1 MAMLSFAALGT
12 VVFAAA
18 QPGPLPGP
26 EAVRNAAREV
36 LARPEF
42 QIDGSTKTEGL
53 WNFLWRLFWRAVDT
67 FGDFFDWLMK
77 MSPVLAWLFI
87 AALVITLVVLVV
99 HILWT
104 TVMFFRRDRRA
115 PSLADALSLKKVN
128 PADLA
133 RQAEAARAGGD
144 YILGVRLLF
153 RASLALLEQRE
164 GKTFRLGATNRE
176 HLNRYRQTPLYD
188 WLARFVWVIDLK
200 WYGDE
205 TCQPA
210 DFAACH
216 EAYERICS
224 MAAGIENAQHA

>member
-1 MAMLSFAALGT
+1 MPTFATLAT

-18 QPGPLPGP
+18 GPSPLPGP
-26 EAVRNAAREV
+26 EAVRTAAREV

-42 QIDGSTKTEGL
+42 QIDGSTKAAEGL
-53 WNFLWRLFWRAVDT
+53 WNFLWRLLRGVVDI
-67 FGDFFDWLMK
+67 FGDLFDWLHK
-77 MSPVLAWLFI
+77 MSPVLAWLVI

-104 TVMFFRRDRRA
+104 IAMFVRRDRRA
-115 PSLADALSLKKVN
+115 PSLDDALSLKKVN
-128 PADLA
+128 PIELA
-133 RQAEAARAGGD
+133 RQAEIARAGGD

-153 RASLALLEQRE
+153 RACLALLEQRE
-164 GKTFRLGATNRE
+164 GKTFRLGGTNRE

-188 WLARFVWVIDLK
+188 WLARFVGVIDLK

-205 TCQPA
+205 RCQAA
-210 DFAACH
+210 DFAACR

-224 MAAGIENAQHA
+224 LTAGIENAQHA